1 VKIKIGVRK
10 DTGEPFELD
19 VREYMIKSGLAII
32 GKRGVGK
39 SYLVGLI
46 AERLAKL
53 GQQFVIVDVMCQYY
67 TLKQK
72 YPVIVISMGNEDY
85 ADLKGVT
92 TDMAEDIARVVLESG
107 QSVVIDVS
115 YATMLEQY
123 KFMASF
129 FKAFYETAKEVRR
142 PVVLIIDE
150 IHRITPEKSMI
161 KLSEVAKYQNQ
172 VTYWVAEIARTGRK
186 HGIGYIVAGQREA
199 ETAKTSLT
207 QCEIQ
212 INFKVTGIDFE
223 NLRRK
228 VSSELVDDIKNLK
241 VGEAVVLGFEEEF
254 IIKIDERETPHG
266 GETPSFTPVEVE
278 ISSFME
284 ILEKIKSKKREKEE
298 EKVAKSSINALKKRI
313 RDLEIERDKL
323 MQKVRNLSN
332 EVERLQR
339 ESREE
344 LEREIAELRYRIKE
358 LEEENA
364 ELKQELEQKKSR
376 IEELE
381 RDLVTASEFEKR
393 LERIREAST
402 SIIDAI
408 TEFADV
414 VGIELY
420 PSDVSELLRRIKELE
435 EKVEIYENTEKER
448 KILTK
453 QALSDI
459 AVKHTIQE
467 LKNEIN
473 NILFYGGSF
482 PEVFKQAVKF
492 DTDMVF
498 YPDDVSVNVSE
509 STIRQHLRK
518 LVAKG
523 MLMEVSGS
531 SGKKGYKNI
540 FYAWVNSRLRKVKPT
555 IPDEA
560 VDIVYESLKKMIF
573 G

>member
-1 VKIKIGVRK
+1 MKVKIGVRK
-10 DTGEPFELD
+10 DTGETFELD
-19 VREYMIKSGLAII
+19 VREYMIKNGLAII

-46 AERLAKL
+46 AERLAEV
-53 GQQFVIVDVMCQYY
+53 GQQFVIVDVMGQYY
-67 TLKQK
+67 TLKQS

-85 ADLKGVT
+85 ADLKGIT
-92 TDMAEDIARVVLESG
+92 ADMAEDVARAILESG
-107 QSVVIDVS
+107 QSVVVDVS

-123 KFMASF
+123 KFMSEF

-161 KLSEVAKYQNQ
+161 KLKEVSKYQNE

-207 QCEIQ
+207 QCEVQ

-223 NLRRK
+223 NLKRK
-228 VSSELVDDIKNLK
+228 VSPELIDEIKNLK
-241 VGEAVVLGFEEEF
+241 VGEAVVLGLEEDF
-254 IIKIDERETPHG
+254 IIRVDERKTPHG
-266 GETPSFTPVEVE
+266 GETPAFTPVEVE
-278 ISSFME
+278 ISSFVE
-284 ILEKIKSKKREKEE
+284 LLEKVKSKKMGEKSEKES
-298 EKVAKSSINALKKRI
+298 VDLLRKRI
-313 RDLEIERDKL
+313 KDL
-323 MQKVRNLSN
+323 
-332 EVERLQR
+332 EVEREKLLLKVKSLTEDLNRLQN
-339 ESREE
+339 ETREE
-344 LEREIAELRYRIKE
+344 FEKEISILQYKIKE

-364 ELKQELEQKKSR
+364 ELKRELEEKDKR

-381 RDLVTASEFEKR
+381 KDLITASEFEKK
-393 LERIREAST
+393 LESIREASL
-402 SIIDAI
+402 SVIDAI
-408 TEFADV
+408 NEFAEV

-448 KILTK
+448 KILTE

-467 LKNEIN
+467 LKDEIN

-492 DTDMVF
+492 DPDMVF
-498 YPDDVSVNVSE
+498 YPDDISVNVSE

-518 LVAKG
+518 LVGKG

-531 SGKKGYKNI
+531 SGRKGYKNV
-540 FYAWVNSRLRKVKPT
+540 FYAWVNSRLRKVKPM